1 MNVLDKYTSQVVHT
15 SCPGGNSFKKENVPV
30 YKDPLRTWPVKGLAY
45 SNELG
50 AVVSEIS
57 PKVGSAL
64 WVPALMYF
72 GADIYDKYKNEDTS
86 YNPSPKRGVKEAVFQ
101 AMASVVLP
109 TAAIHTGQRAISS
122 LNRFTKQG
130 LTTQTKQ
137 QVLEQ
142 SLSYMQSQ
150 SLHKYVDRV
159 DVYKDEFK
167 NSVLT
172 MARDA
177 KGEFKTLTP
186 MKKVFALLNPL
197 KNNDGIALANE
208 TKLVDF
214 STKQAEKIFTMRADL
229 MQNKKPKGLSKR
241 LFKKFQQTQ
250 GEYKKIYPADKYMGK
265 ATKSILKEWNNSQIF
280 KQKMVKTV
288 GGFVALALLA
298 KPIDDFVE
306 HFVIKKTVEPGL
318 DMLSNSFKGKQSQIS
333 SKN

>member
-1 MNVLDKYTSQVVHT
+1 MNVIDKYTTQVVHT
-15 SCPGGNSFKKENVPV
+15 SSVSGNSFKKDSMPV

-57 PKVGSAL
+57 PKLGSAL

-72 GADIYDKYKNEDTS
+72 GADIYDKYKNEETS
-86 YNPSPKRGVKEAVFQ
+86 YNPSPQRGLKEAVFQ

-109 TAAIHTGQRAISS
+109 TAAIHSGQRLVSG
-122 LNRFTKQG
+122 LNRFTKEG
-130 LTTQTKQ
+130 LTTQAKQ

-150 SLHKYVDRV
+150 SLHTFVDNV
-159 DVYKDEFK
+159 EVYKEGFK

-172 MARDA
+172 MASDA
-177 KGEFKTLTP
+177 KGEFKTLKP
-186 MKKVFALLNPL
+186 VKKFFALVNPL
-197 KNNDGIALANE
+197 KNNDGIALANQS
-208 TKLVDF
+208 KLLDF
-214 STKQAEKIFTMRADL
+214 SSKQAEKIFEMRAEL
-229 MQNKKPKGLSKR
+229 MQNKKPKELSKR

-250 GEYKKIYPADKYMGK
+250 GEYRKIYPADKYMGK
-265 ATKSILKEWNNSQIF
+265 AAKSILKDWNNSQIF

-288 GGFVALALLA
+288 GGFLALALLA
-298 KPIDDFVE
+298 KPIDDFVD

-318 DMLSNSFKGKQSQIS
+318 DILSNGFQNKK
-333 SKN
+333 